1 MIYNVN
7 IAFQEEYKK
16 LDALCKDMF
25 GGADGL
31 SEYIRQIEALTGS
44 ERILC
49 EDTETVYARLKK
61 LRWLRN
67 RLVHEV
73 GTWDEPMCDEADIQW
88 LKNFYGRIL
97 AINDPLAVIYKA
109 KREREAGRRL
119 RAAGGNSVS
128 TGRVANNDGGKRTSL
143 WSRFVGKLKNI
154 FAKK

>member
-1 MIYNVN
+1 
-7 IAFQEEYKK
+7 
-16 LDALCKDMF
+16 
-25 GGADGL
+25 
-31 SEYIRQIEALTGS
+31 
-44 ERILC
+44 
-49 EDTETVYARLKK
+49 
-61 LRWLRN
+61 
-67 RLVHEV
+67 
-73 GTWDEPMCDEADIQW
+73 MCGEADIQW